1 MPRWLDI
8 FIIPERRDDWKQSV
22 APCVV
27 RGTREAEI
35 SSSMEAASAS
45 DSMREA
51 KPDSVAKEPRS
62 DHLTDG
68 DLNDSNSDPLFPD
81 APKRKH

>member
-8 FIIPERRDDWKQSV
+8 FIIPERRDDWKQPV
-22 APCVV
+22 APCVI

-35 SSSMEAASAS
+35 SSSMEEASIS
-45 DSMREA
+45 NSTHEA
-51 KPDSVAKEPRS
+51 KPDFSTKDPQG

-68 DLNDSNSDPLFPD
+68 GLNDSNSDPLFPD